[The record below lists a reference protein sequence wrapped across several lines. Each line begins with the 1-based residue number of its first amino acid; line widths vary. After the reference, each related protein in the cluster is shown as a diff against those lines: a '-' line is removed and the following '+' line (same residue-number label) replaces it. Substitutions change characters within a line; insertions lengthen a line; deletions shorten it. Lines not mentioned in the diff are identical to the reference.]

1 LKKGK
6 HLFLVLVIEISGKID
21 ALRYDFT

>member
-6 HLFLVLVIEISGKID
+6 HLFLVLVIEISGKIE
-21 ALRYDFT
+21 ALRYYFT